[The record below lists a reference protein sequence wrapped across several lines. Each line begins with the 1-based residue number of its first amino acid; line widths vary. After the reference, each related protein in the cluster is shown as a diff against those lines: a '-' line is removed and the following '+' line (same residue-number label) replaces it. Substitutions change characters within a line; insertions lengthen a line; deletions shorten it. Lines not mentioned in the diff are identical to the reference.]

1 MAALSALLAELQSG
15 DPSRAEQAA
24 SALAKHGELALQEL
38 IHLMGTSDA
47 NLRWWVVR
55 ALSEFS
61 QEQAGEL
68 LVSSLSDPD
77 LAVRQCAALG
87 LSRRPQAAAIR
98 PLLGLLGSPDS
109 LLARL
114 SANALVSLGSQA
126 VPGLLE
132 ILEQESPQA
141 KAEAVRALA
150 LIGDTRAIPML
161 FKNIES
167 DSALVEHWASAG
179 LAKMGVGMNFY
190 ET

>member
-24 SALAKHGELALQEL
+24 NALAAHGNLALQEL
-38 IHLMGTSDA
+38 VHLVRTSDA

-55 ALSEFS
+55 AFSEFS

-68 LVSSLSDPD
+68 LVTSLSDPD
-77 LAVRQCAALG
+77 LAV
-87 LSRRPQAAAIR
+87 
-98 PLLGLLGSPDS
+98 
-109 LLARL
+109 
-114 SANALVSLGSQA
+114 
-126 VPGLLE
+126 PGRLE

-150 LIGDTRAIPML
+150 LIGDTRAIPAL
-161 FKNIES
+161 FKNIEA

-179 LAKMGVGMNFY
+179 LAKMGVGMNFF